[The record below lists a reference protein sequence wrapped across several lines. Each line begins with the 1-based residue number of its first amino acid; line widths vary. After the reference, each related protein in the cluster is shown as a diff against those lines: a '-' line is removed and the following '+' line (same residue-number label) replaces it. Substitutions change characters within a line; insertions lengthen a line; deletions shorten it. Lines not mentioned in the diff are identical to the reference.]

1 MKISVRYTDG
11 FAIVDVTGNLIGGL
25 ENSER
30 FHTVF
35 KSLLSDGK
43 CRIAVNLGETP
54 WADSQ
59 GIGMLI
65 GAYTSVT
72 RVEGELVLAAPSQR
86 VRNLLAVTQLN
97 RLFTVVETE
106 EKALSYLRAAS
117 ATPGVARSLA
127 TSSGAAD
134 DSGTFRA
141 AARW

>member
-1 MKISVRYTDG
+1 MKISSRNVDG
-11 FAIVDVTGNLIGGL
+11 VAIVDVTGNLIGGV

-30 FHTVF
+30 FHSVF
-35 KSLLSDGK
+35 KSLLADDH
-43 CRIAVNLGETP
+43 CRIVVNLEETP

-65 GAYTSVT
+65 GVYTSAT
-72 RVEGELVLAAPSQR
+72 KVEGELVLAAPSQR

-106 EKALSYLRAAS
+106 AEALNYLRAAS
-117 ATPGVARSLA
+117 ATPGVSQAVTA
-127 TSSGAAD
+127 QSGAAD
-134 DSGTFRA
+134 GSDPFRA